1 MEDPNK
7 GDGRSQSGSQSGP
20 QGDSQAGDTRVAEPI
35 EQEVAAVAGAYHLAL
50 AGNRYRGR
58 IGRRRGVGPGSS
70 LEFHDY
76 RDYAPGDDLRH
87 VDWRGYAR
95 SDQLRVRLHEA
106 EVAPIVE
113 VLVDTSPSMA
123 STEAKLR
130 TLRGLV
136 LALQTWTRGEGSSG
150 RTLVLGGSVV
160 HAESFADEAF
170 ACTGSAT
177 PEMPRV
183 PLRAGSVRIL
193 VTDALWSTDPN
204 SLLNRISAGAS
215 RFACLQLLDPW
226 ERQPTSRGAK
236 TLVDCESGARQSL
249 RLDDKSVQ
257 IYCER
262 LARLCA
268 TLHESVVRLGG
279 ECVPVTADSLAMVCQ
294 RDLVPMRIL
303 EPA

>member
-1 MEDPNK
+1 MVEPNQ
-7 GDGRSQSGSQSGP
+7 GDGGVAG
-20 QGDSQAGDTRVAEPI
+20 GDRRVVEPI
-35 EQEVAAVAGAYHLAL
+35 EQEVAAVSGAYHLAL
-50 AGNRYRGR
+50 AGSRYRGR
-58 IGRRRGVGPGSS
+58 IGQRRGVGPGSS

-136 LALQTWTRGEGSSG
+136 MALQSWTRGEGSSG
-150 RTLVLGGSVV
+150 RTLLLGGSVV
-160 HAESFADEAF
+160 HAESFADEDF
-170 ACTGSAT
+170 ACTGNAT
-177 PEMPRV
+177 PEMPVV
-183 PLRAGSVRIL
+183 PLRPGSVRIL
-193 VTDALWSTDPN
+193 LTDALWSMDP
-204 SLLNRISAGAS
+204 SALLRRVSVGAS

-249 RLDDKSVQ
+249 RLDDQSVR

-262 LARLCA
+262 LARLCSN
-268 TLHESVVRLGG
+268 LHEGVVRLQGV
-279 ECVPVTADSLAMVCQ
+279 CVPLTADKLATVCQ